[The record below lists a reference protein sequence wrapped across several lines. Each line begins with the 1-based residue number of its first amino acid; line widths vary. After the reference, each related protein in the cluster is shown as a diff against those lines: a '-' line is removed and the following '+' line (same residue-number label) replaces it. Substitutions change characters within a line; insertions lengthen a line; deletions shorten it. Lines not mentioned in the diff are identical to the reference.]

1 MTIDFNHPNLISMIL
16 TNDFQR
22 APRSKL
28 PAHLHSKNEEEK
40 IIRGIVREQ
49 EEERNAGNVDLTHR
63 YNTHSCTV
71 APSRGG
77 RAGRGRRRRRR

>member
-28 PAHLHSKNEEEK
+28 LAHLHSKNQEEK
-40 IIRGIVREQ
+40 IIIGIVREQ

-63 YNTHSCTV
+63 CAQHTQLHNSPV
-71 APSRGG
+71 
-77 RAGRGRRRRRR
+77 AGR